1 MMLES
6 LNSAEFQQLTD
17 DDSRAVLGGLAAAA
31 ARITGPENC
40 LLDGQLIKDYTTDP
54 DPVVVVVIIYDEVR

>member
-17 DDSRAVLGGLAAAA
+17 DDSRAVLGGLAAASH
-31 ARITGPENC
+31 ITGPENC
-40 LLDGQLIKDYTTDP
+40 LLDGKLIKDYTTDP
-54 DPVVVVVIIYDEVR
+54 DPVVVVIIIYDEV